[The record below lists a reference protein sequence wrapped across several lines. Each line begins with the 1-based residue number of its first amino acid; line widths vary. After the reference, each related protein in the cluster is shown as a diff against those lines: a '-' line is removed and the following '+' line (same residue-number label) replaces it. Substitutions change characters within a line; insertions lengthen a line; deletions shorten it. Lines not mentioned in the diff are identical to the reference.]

1 MPKFVANLNLDGR
14 ELQNAVIQNLST
26 DPTTGNK
33 EGRIYYDTTN
43 DVLKVYANGAWDP
56 VGTDLTAG
64 TAISI
69 SGGAISVQ
77 FGTTSTTAAAGND
90 GRFPTSDEKS
100 ALGGTSGSPSGSNK
114 YVTNGDSRLT
124 DSRAPSGSAGGDLS
138 GTYPNPTISGLA
150 FSKLAALTSGNILV
164 GNGSNVATSV
174 SVTGDIAISNTGVTS
189 IATGAIVNADISSSA
204 DIALSKLVAG
214 SAGQIIIGAATT
226 GVPTYR
232 TPSGDI
238 TLSNTGEFQIASGA
252 IVNADVGASA
262 ALALSKL
269 ASGSSGQIVVG
280 NATGVPTYQTVTGDV
295 TISDSGVTAIAS
307 GAIVNA
313 DINSSAA
320 IAYSKLSLTGSIVN
334 ADIGASAA
342 IAYSKLSLSG
352 AIVNA
357 DISASAA
364 IALSKLA
371 TDPLARANHSGTQ
384 TASTISDFNTA
395 VRTNKLNEMAAPT
408 ASVSLN
414 SQKITGLA
422 DGTSSGDAVNK
433 GQLDAAQNGLD
444 VKASVRVATTANITI
459 STALNSGDTIDGVT
473 LSNGDRVLVKDQ
485 STKSENGIWVVAA
498 SPSRAGDASSAG
510 QLSGGSFVFVEEGT
524 VSADVGYVI
533 TTNGSITPG
542 TTAHDW
548 AIFSRAGELTAGD
561 GITKSGAT
569 LAVDS
574 TVARRNADNTISGN
588 VVATKATTSGDGVV
602 EGITSGSG
610 GIGIRGEASGTNGIG
625 VFGEGP
631 GAGGAFAGTGNGY
644 GIGVNGA
651 GTGAAIYIDTAH
663 ATGAAIDINSQGK
676 IVNLVDPTDAQDAAT
691 KSYVDAQ
698 TGGGTYSVS
707 IGDGTATSITVTH
720 NLGTRDVLVDIY
732 QVASPYEQVI
742 ADVERTT
749 TNTITV
755 KFSEAPT
762 SNQYRVVVKK

>member
-14 ELQNAVIQNLST
+14 ELQNAVVQNLST

-43 DVLKVYANGAWDP
+43 DVLKIYANGAWDA

-69 SGGAISVQ
+69 SSGTISVQ
-77 FGTTSTTAAAGND
+77 LGTTSTTAAAGND

-100 ALGGTSGSPSGSNK
+100 ALSGTSGSPSDTNK
-114 YVTNGDSRLT
+114 YVTNSDSRLT

-150 FSKLAALTSGNILV
+150 FSKLASLTAGNILV
-164 GNGSNVATSV
+164 GNSSNVATSV

-189 IATGAIVNADISSSA
+189 IASGAIVNADINSSA
-204 DIALSKLVAG
+204 DIALSKLAAG
-214 SAGQIIIGAATT
+214 EAGQIIIGATTT

-252 IVNADVGASA
+252 IVNADVSASA

-269 ASGSSGQIVVG
+269 ASGSSGQIIVG
-280 NATGVPTYQTVTGDV
+280 NSTGVPTYQTVTGDV

-307 GAIVNA
+307 GVIVNA
-313 DINSSAA
+313 DIKSDAA

-352 AIVNA
+352 SIVND

-371 TDPLARANHSGTQ
+371 TDPLARANHTGTQ

-395 VRTNKLNEMAAPT
+395 VQANRLDQLAAPT

-422 DGTSSGDAVNK
+422 DGTSAGDAVNK

-459 STALNSGDTIDGVT
+459 ATALNSGDTIDGVT

-485 STKSENGIWVVAA
+485 SSKAENGIWVVAA
-498 SPSRAGDASSAG
+498 SPSRATDADGAG
-510 QLSGGSFVFVEEGT
+510 ELSGGSFTFVEEGDT
-524 VSADVGYVI
+524 YGDTAWVV

-548 AIFSRAGELTAGD
+548 ALFSRAGELTAGD
-561 GITKSGAT
+561 GITKTGAT
-569 LAVDS
+569 IAVDS
-574 TVARRNADNTISGN
+574 TVARRNAANQFTNTVSSSH
-588 VVATKATTSGDGVV
+588 ATAAAFKVDTGH
-602 EGITSGSG
+602 GSG
-610 GIGIRGEASGTNGIG
+610 A
-625 VFGEGP
+625 
-631 GAGGAFAGTGNGY
+631 AFDA
-644 GIGVNGA
+644 
-651 GTGAAIYIDTAH
+651 
-663 ATGAAIDINSQGK
+663 NSEGK
-676 IVNLVDPTDAQDAAT
+676 IINLVDPTSAQDAAT
-691 KSYVDAQ
+691 KAYVDSQ
-698 TGGGTYSVS
+698 TGAGSYAASV
-707 IGDGTATSITVTH
+707 GDGSATSITVTH
-720 NLGTRDVLVDIY
+720 NLGTRDVAVSLY
-732 QVASPYEQVI
+732 RSASPYDEVI
-742 ADVERTT
+742 VDNERTT
-749 TNTITV
+749 TNTVTL
-755 KFSEAPT
+755 KFSEAPS
-762 SNQYRVVVKK
+762 SNEYRVVVRK